1 MASLSSDEKKKQAKR
16 FLEAASSGNLPLL
29 KEVAKA
35 LNKGN
40 GLADAIKEIKDA
52 NGDSAFHLA
61 AYHGRTEIC
70 HYFLQDLGFPV
81 DFLTAKGETP
91 FFHAAMGGQVATAR
105 YLISHGANHV
115 VSDRNGM
122 TPLHCAAKYGHGKL
136 VKYLISL
143 GVPVDITVNYATGAP
158 LIVAAQFGQASA
170 MEVLLEHHADANGA
184 TSADF
189 TPLFLS
195 IFGGSLECTKLLIK
209 AGADVNLKCPLLMA
223 ASHKGSIEIVKCLL
237 EAGADPNV
245 RNEYGWLPVERAAM
259 DGKLDIVEML
269 FPLTTPV
276 PEVPCWS
283 VHGLLQYVNT
293 DAFEDKNKEILRKLL
308 EDLKVKGANSFKKA
322 EYLAAICFYNKAIE
336 IDSGM
341 GSGDAALFSNRSLCW
356 LRVGEGYCALKD
368 AIMAQTLRPEWPKA
382 YYRIGAAMMLL
393 EDYEPASQAFMDGL
407 RLDPTNIEIKNAHR
421 EAVDCLR
428 KSRSGEASE

>member
-16 FLEAASSGNLPLL
+16 LLEAASSGNLPLL
-29 KEVAKA
+29 KEVAKD

-245 RNEYGWLPVERAAM
+245 RNEYGWLPSQKFLVGVCM
-259 DGKLDIVEML
+259 DYFNMSIL
-269 FPLTTPV
+269 
-276 PEVPCWS
+276 
-283 VHGLLQYVNT
+283 

-336 IDSGM
+336 IDSGL